1 MGVNIQFLVMQ
12 NKQAELPWDWG
23 EMESSHEP

>member
-12 NKQAELPWDWG
+12 NKLAKLLWDWE
-23 EMESSHEP
+23 EMEANHEP